1 MWTIIKFDKKKINFL
16 KKDFSK
22 YLGDDVILYRP
33 KLLIQKYIKNKLIG
47 KEFELLGD
55 YIFCFNKKFKNP
67 DTIKNLKF
75 CRGLKYFLNGFINS
89 QDEIENFISKCK
101 KSENKEGYISSNLI
115 NLSLEKKDKVITG
128 PFSEK
133 IFQIIKFQKNKI
145 DIFLGNIRTS
155 INSDNYLFRLV

>member
-55 YIFCFNKKFKNP
+55 YLFCFHKKFHNP
-67 DTIKNLKF
+67 CTIKNLKF
-75 CRGLKYFLNGFINS
+75 SRGLKYFLNGFIQS
-89 QDEIENFISKCK
+89 QNEIENFVTKCK
-101 KSENKEGYISSNLI
+101 TAENDNGYISTNFVQLNLNTKYKFI
-115 NLSLEKKDKVITG
+115 SG
-128 PFSEK
+128 PFSE
-133 IFQIIKFQKNKI
+133 IFFRVVGFQNNKI
-145 DIFLGNIRTS
+145 DIFLGKIKARIKQNK
-155 INSDNYLFRLV
+155 YLFNSL